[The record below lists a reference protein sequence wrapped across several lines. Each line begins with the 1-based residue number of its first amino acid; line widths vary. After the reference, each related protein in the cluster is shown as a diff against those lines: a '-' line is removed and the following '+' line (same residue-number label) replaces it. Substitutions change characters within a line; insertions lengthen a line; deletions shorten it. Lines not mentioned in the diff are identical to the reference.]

1 MLQEHNLQ
9 FVDVA
14 DLVDKLGIEIQVLRV
29 RSIQP
34 ITASLCAVAVPSDS
48 TYSFEHNEMTTLVCM
63 CCIEE

>member
-34 ITASLCAVAVPSDS
+34 ITASVYAVAVLSDS
-48 TYSFEHNEMTTLVCM
+48 TYSFEHNEMTIFVCM